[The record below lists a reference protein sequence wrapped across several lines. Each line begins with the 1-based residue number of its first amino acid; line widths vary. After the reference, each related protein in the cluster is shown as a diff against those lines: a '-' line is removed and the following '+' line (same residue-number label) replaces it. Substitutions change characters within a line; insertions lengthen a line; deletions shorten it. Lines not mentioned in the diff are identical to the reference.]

1 MKTQIQNFTKA
12 IITAALFQIG
22 THAYS
27 QTFTNIATDVATDVG
42 AYSTY
47 PDGGALSYYYD
58 NVGDS
63 LWFRVSII
71 SNHSTSTFGMN
82 IFIDTDN
89 NQSTGNAWWGTAP
102 QNATFKYE
110 KYLTAWVS
118 GGPNF
123 TGTIGI
129 GDYGGSQMGTPNY
142 TNLAQNNLV
151 VKSDGSSK
159 TFTLGVK
166 RSAIGSS
173 STINVIAV
181 VGTNQY
187 WNDAVPNTGYG
198 TITITGIHDLNN
210 SLNIQTYPIP
220 ATDKITIQG
229 LEKGKAASVSIF
241 NILGESVYTG
251 VLETITSP
259 LNEINVSTLAKGTY
273 ILQVTQ
279 NELTKTSKIIIGGN

>member
-89 NQSTGNAWWGTAP
+89 NQSTGNAWWGSAP
-102 QNATFKYE
+102 QNATFTYE
-110 KYLTAWVS
+110 KYLTAWVT
-118 GGPNF
+118 GGPSF

-129 GDYGGSQMGTPNY
+129 GDYAGTSTTY
-142 TNLAQNNLV
+142 INLAQNNLV
-151 VKSDGSSK
+151 VQSSGTNK
-159 TFTLGVK
+159 TYTLGVK
-166 RSAIGSS
+166 RSDIVSS
-173 STINVIAV
+173 LGTINVIAV
-181 VGTNQY
+181 VGSNTSY
-187 WNDAVPNTGYG
+187 NDAVPNTGYG
-198 TITITGIHDLNN
+198 IIALTGIHDLNN
-210 SLNIQTYPIP
+210 SLNIQTYPVP
-220 ATDKITIQG
+220 ATDKITIKG
-229 LEKGKAASVSIF
+229 LEKRPAASVSIF

-251 VLETITSP
+251 VFETINTQ